1 MNSSRARPVQMAI
14 HRSRTIRAGVSR
26 AASLPALAC
35 VAAVASAHHSST
47 TFYDYG
53 NFIEFEGEVTRVLW
67 RNPHVQFSIMRTL
80 EDGASEEWLA
90 DSSSVNSLQR
100 AGFDRQLVSE
110 GDVVRVYGPV
120 SRQGLK
126 AIRAIN
132 LMLPSGEEYLM
143 MAGQGV
149 GFRWSED
156 AQRVRGGRLPVPE
169 AGGRAAGS
177 EGAQGAA
184 EPEGI
189 FRVWS
194 PGTDIRTLERAAMR
208 PLALTE
214 AALAKRDAW
223 DPLIDDPGLTC
234 TQQGMPGIM
243 MNPFPIR
250 FIEGDGVIL
259 LRTEEWDVER
269 TIHMDPSAEPPA
281 ESSHLGFS
289 TGRWEGDTLI
299 VEASLIN
306 WPYYDDRGTP
316 QSPDVQVVERFTL
329 SDDATRLDYVQT
341 ATDPAN
347 FPEPLV
353 DDFFWIWVPGEEVKP
368 YECAL
373 WESADS
379 PRSN

>member
-1 MNSSRARPVQMAI
+1 MWI
-14 HRSRTIRAGVSR
+14 
-26 AASLPALAC
+26 AS
-35 VAAVASAHHSST
+35 VASAHHSST
-47 TFYDYG
+47 TFYDYD

-67 RNPHVQFSIMRTL
+67 RNPHVQFSIMRTM
-80 EDGASEEWLA
+80 EDGTREEWLA
-90 DSSSVNSLQR
+90 DSASVNSLQR
-100 AGFDRQLVSE
+100 GGFDRQLVSR

-120 SRQGLK
+120 SRQGLT
-126 AIRAIN
+126 AIRAVN

-156 AQRVRGGRLPVPE
+156 ARQVRGGRLPVPE
-169 AGGRAAGS
+169 AAA
-177 EGAQGAA
+177 GAA

-214 AALAKRDAW
+214 SALARRDAW
-223 DPLIDDPGLTC
+223 DPLVDDPGLTC

-243 MNPFPIR
+243 MNPFPIE
-250 FIEGDGVIL
+250 FIEEDGVIL

-269 TIHMDPSAEPPA
+269 TIHMDPSTEPPA

-289 TGRWEGDTLI
+289 AGRWEGNTLVVDTNRI
-299 VEASLIN
+299 S

-316 QSPDVQVVERFTL
+316 QSPDVRVVERFTL
-329 SDDATRLDYVQT
+329 SGDATRLDYVQT

-347 FPEPLV
+347 FREPLV
-353 DDFFWIWVPGEEVKP
+353 DEFFWVWVPGEEVKP

-373 WESADS
+373 WESS
-379 PRSN
+379 VPPETG

>member
-1 MNSSRARPVQMAI
+1 MRSNMNRLINLLAAI
-14 HRSRTIRAGVSR
+14 CLSTG
-26 AASLPALAC
+26 
-35 VAAVASAHHSST
+35 ASAHHSST
-47 TFYDYG
+47 TFYDYD

-67 RNPHVQFSIMRTL
+67 RNPHVQFSIMRTMQ
-80 EDGASEEWLA
+80 DGTREEWLA
-90 DSSSVNSLQR
+90 DSASVNSLQR
-100 AGFDRQLVSE
+100 GGFDRQLVSA

-132 LMLPSGEEYLM
+132 LMLPSGEEFLM

-149 GFRWSED
+149 GFRWSAD
-156 AQRVRGGRLPVPE
+156 ARQVRGGRLPAPV
-169 AGGRAAGS
+169 ATDGV
-177 EGAQGAA
+177 A

-208 PLALTE
+208 PLALTDS
-214 AALAKRDAW
+214 ALAMRDAW
-223 DPLIDDPGLTC
+223 DPLVDDPGLTC

-243 MNPFPIR
+243 MNPFPIQ
-250 FIEGDGVIL
+250 FIEGDDAIL

-269 TIHMDPSAEPPA
+269 TIYMDPSAEPPA
-281 ESSHLGFS
+281 ESSHLGYS
-289 TGRWEGDTLI
+289 TGHWEGNTLI
-299 VEASLIN
+299 VETSLID

-316 QSPDVQVVERFTL
+316 QSPAVQVVERFAL
-329 SDDATRLDYVQT
+329 SDDASRLDYMQT

-353 DDFFWIWVPGEEVKP
+353 DEFFWIWVAGEEVKP

-373 WESADS
+373 WESPDPS
-379 PRSN
+379 GNG

>member
-1 MNSSRARPVQMAI
+1 MNRITTSRVMQIPKQHERMP
-14 HRSRTIRAGVSR
+14 RRGVSR
-26 AASLPALAC
+26 LAGLIGAIC
-35 VAAVASAHHSST
+35 VASVSSAHHSST
-47 TFYDYG
+47 TFYDYD

-80 EDGASEEWLA
+80 EDGTREEWLA
-90 DSSSVNSLQR
+90 DSASVNSLQR
-100 AGFDRQLVSE
+100 GGFDRQLVSA

-132 LMLPSGEEYLM
+132 LMLPSGQEYLM

-149 GFRWSED
+149 GFRWSEN

-169 AGGRAAGS
+169 AAD
-177 EGAQGAA
+177 GAA

-214 AALAKRDAW
+214 SALAMRDAW
-223 DPLIDDPGLTC
+223 DPLVDDPGLTC

-243 MNPFPIR
+243 LNPFPIQ

-269 TIHMDPSAEPPA
+269 TIQMDPSTEPPA

-289 TGRWEGDTLI
+289 AGRWKGDTLI
-299 VEASLIN
+299 VDTSLIS

-316 QSPDVQVVERFTL
+316 QSPDVHVVERFTL
-329 SDDATRLDYVQT
+329 SDDAARLDYVQT

-353 DDFFWIWVPGEEVKP
+353 DEFFWIWMPGEEVKP

-379 PRSN
+379 SGNN

>member
-1 MNSSRARPVQMAI
+1 MC
-14 HRSRTIRAGVSR
+14 
-26 AASLPALAC
+26 AAS
-35 VAAVASAHHSST
+35 VAPAHHSST
-47 TFYDYG
+47 TFYDYD
-53 NFIEFEGEVTRVLW
+53 NFIEFEGEVARVLW
-67 RNPHVQFSIMRTL
+67 RNPHVQFSIVRTM
-80 EDGASEEWLA
+80 EDGTREEWLA
-90 DSSSVNSLQR
+90 DSASVNSLQR
-100 AGFDRQLVSE
+100 GGFDRQLVSP

-126 AIRAIN
+126 AIRAVN
-132 LMLPSGEEYLM
+132 LMLPGGEEYLM

-156 AQRVRGGRLPVPE
+156 ARQVRGGRLPVPE
-169 AGGRAAGS
+169 AVD
-177 EGAQGAA
+177 GAA

-214 AALAKRDAW
+214 SALARRDAW
-223 DPLIDDPGLTC
+223 DPLVDDPGLTC

-243 MNPFPIR
+243 MNPFPIE

-269 TIHMDPSAEPPA
+269 TIHMDPSVEPP
-281 ESSHLGFS
+281 EETSHLGHS
-289 TGRWEGDTLI
+289 AGRWEGDTLI
-299 VEASLIN
+299 VETNRIS

-329 SDDATRLDYVQT
+329 SGDATRLDYVQS

-347 FPEPLV
+347 FREPLV
-353 DDFFWIWVPGEEVKP
+353 DEFYWVWVPGEEVKP

-373 WESADS
+373 WESSAPS
-379 PRSN
+379 ETR

>member
-1 MNSSRARPVQMAI
+1 MQVSIQVNGQANLGR
-14 HRSRTIRAGVSR
+14 HERTPRWRVSR
-26 AASLPALAC
+26 LAGLLVAMCLAS
-35 VAAVASAHHSST
+35 VASAHHSST
-47 TFYDYG
+47 TFYDYD

-67 RNPHVQFSIMRTL
+67 RNPHVQFSIMRTM
-80 EDGASEEWLA
+80 EDGTREEWLA
-90 DSSSVNSLQR
+90 DSASVNSLQR
-100 AGFDRQLVSE
+100 GGFDQQLVSP

-126 AIRAIN
+126 AIRAVN

-156 AQRVRGGRLPVPE
+156 ARQVRGARLPVPE
-169 AGGRAAGS
+169 ATAGD
-177 EGAQGAA
+177 A

-194 PGTDIRTLERAAMR
+194 PGTNIRTLERAAMR

-214 AALAKRDAW
+214 SALARRDAW
-223 DPLIDDPGLTC
+223 DPLVDDPGLTC
-234 TQQGMPGIM
+234 TRQGMPGIM
-243 MNPFPIR
+243 MNPFPIE
-250 FIEGDGVIL
+250 FTEGDGVIL

-269 TIHMDPSAEPPA
+269 TIHMDPATEPQG

-289 TGRWEGDTLI
+289 AGRWEGNTLV
-299 VEASLIN
+299 VETNRIS

-316 QSPDVQVVERFTL
+316 QSPDVRVVERFTL
-329 SDDATRLDYVQT
+329 SGDATRLDYVQT

-347 FPEPLV
+347 FREPLV
-353 DDFFWIWVPGEEVKP
+353 DEFFWVWVPGEEVKP

-373 WESADS
+373 WDS
-379 PRSN
+379 SDPSGNGQ